1 MAQWQFADGSAIE
14 RVEYLTSTN
23 GHHEYREKPLPVYAV
38 TFREPAHAT
47 VYVAA
52 PLGTMQ
58 MIRTDPW
65 RIFDLLWMLHTMDYE
80 GRDTRNAG
88 PHQQFYSP
96 CLFGAGIAN
105 HLVRVCP
112 RRRPDCILSR
122 RPAFG
127 GSQYR
132 ALNLFRLLFELIFT

>member
-1 MAQWQFADGSAIE
+1 MAQRRFADGSAIE

-38 TFREPAHAT
+38 TFRQPAHAT

-65 RIFDLLWMLHTMDYE
+65 RFSTCSGCCTRWTTKAATPGMPDRINNSILRAFSALGLLTISS
-80 GRDTRNAG
+80 GFARVGG
-88 PHQQFYSP
+88 PTVFYP
-96 CLFGAGIAN
+96 VA
-105 HLVRVCP
+105 R
-112 RRRPDCILSR
+112 LSAEVNTG
-122 RPAFG
+122 P
-127 GSQYR
+127 
-132 ALNLFRLLFELIFT
+132 